1 MFNLLTSINK
11 PHMLPLYLHLQL
23 TAAGDDYVHNNIRH
37 EFLSVKQGPPGL
49 QDVFRVFTLLLP
61 DSLFTFSAAKY
72 CKVGRALMVVWVNK
86 PLRCQLLLLRQLCFC
101 LPAMA
106 CTCML

>member
-1 MFNLLTSINK
+1 MFAVMT
-11 PHMLPLYLHLQL
+11 LQL

-49 QDVFRVFTLLLP
+49 QEVFRIFTLLLP

-72 CKVGRALMVVWVNK
+72 CKVCVCALTVFAVFILANKMQQMPSTVVT
-86 PLRCQLLLLRQLCFC
+86 LMSCTAYGFLAELCFWT
-101 LPAMA
+101 P
-106 CTCML
+106 

>member
-1 MFNLLTSINK
+1 MFAVVT
-11 PHMLPLYLHLQL
+11 LQL

-49 QDVFRVFTLLLP
+49 QEVFRIFTLLLP

-72 CKVGRALMVVWVNK
+72 CKVGGVHS
-86 PLRCQLLLLRQLCFC
+86 
-101 LPAMA
+101 
-106 CTCML
+106 ML